1 MARRYFCK
9 QQLEWNIMLIEL
21 SFLKDKYNIKTE
33 NILHIGAHQGQES
46 QSYIDCGA
54 KKIHW
59 VEANYGLFEK
69 LQSTLTGPVHYISN
83 EVISN
88 VDGAEVIFNIA
99 NSDQSSSIL
108 DLGEHSSLFPDIFYV
123 NREVRKTKTLDTLLD
138 ESQFLNKIDFVNID
152 IQGAE
157 LLALKGFTKHLPKT
171 NAIYLE
177 INEKEVYKNCGLLSE
192 IDLFLKNYGFSR
204 KEKKLWENHP
214 WGDAFY
220 LKNS

>member
-1 MARRYFCK
+1 MARRHFCI

-21 SFLKDKYNIKTE
+21 SFLKNKYNIKTE

-59 VEANYGLFEK
+59 VEANRGLFKK
-69 LQSTLTGPVHYISN
+69 LQSSFTCPEHYLSN
-83 EVISN
+83 EVISDI
-88 VDGAEVIFNIA
+88 DGGEVIFNIA

-108 DLGEHSSLFPDIFYV
+108 DLAEHTSLFPDIFYIHK
-123 NREVRKTKTLDTLLD
+123 EVRKTKTLDTLLD
-138 ESQFLNKIDFVNID
+138 ETKFLDEIDFVNID

-204 KEKKLWENHP
+204 KEKKLWEDHP

>member
-1 MARRYFCK
+1 
-9 QQLEWNIMLIEL
+9 MLIEL
-21 SFLKDKYNIKTE
+21 SFLKDKYQIKTE
-33 NILHIGAHQGQES
+33 NILHVGAHQGQES

-59 VEANYGLFEK
+59 VEANRGLFEQLK
-69 LQSTLTGPVHYISN
+69 STLSGPEHYLSN
-83 EVISN
+83 EVISDTD
-88 VDGAEVIFNIA
+88 DGETTFNIA

-108 DLGEHSSLFPDIFYV
+108 DLAEHSSLFPDIFYV
-123 NREVRKTKTLDTLLD
+123 YREVRKTKTLDTLLN
-138 ESQFLNKIDFVNID
+138 ETKFLDSIDFVNID

-192 IDLFLKNYGFSR
+192 IDSFLENYGFSR
-204 KEKKLWENHP
+204 KEKTLWKDHP